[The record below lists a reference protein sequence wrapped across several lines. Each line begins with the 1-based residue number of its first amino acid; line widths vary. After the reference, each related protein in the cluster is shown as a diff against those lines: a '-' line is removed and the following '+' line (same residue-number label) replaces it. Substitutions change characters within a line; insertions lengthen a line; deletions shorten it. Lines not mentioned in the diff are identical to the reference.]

1 MFLYY
6 IDIVFYKCYTI
17 IKKWL
22 VKYMKTMK
30 LGNSSLEVP
39 MIGLGCM
46 RISELDEQ
54 ETSEYLMHCLE
65 LGINFFDHADIYD
78 EGECER
84 RFAEGIKSLKIPRE
98 DITIQSKC
106 GIIPHRY
113 YDLSYDYIISSVDGI
128 LKRLDT
134 DYIDILVLHRPDA
147 LADPEEIAKAFD
159 ELEAKGKVKH
169 FGVSNHKPTQIDL
182 LKQYVK
188 QDIIVNQMQFSIQ
201 SSSMIS
207 SGLEA
212 NMITEGSIDRN
223 GGVLDYCRMK
233 DISVQAWSP
242 FQGPHGAFID
252 KNELYPDLN
261 WALGEIC
268 AKYGVSKTTIA
279 AAWILRHPAKIQI
292 IAGTMNSYRI
302 GEVAKAPEITLT
314 RDEWYRLYQ
323 CAGHILP

>member
-1 MFLYY
+1 
-6 IDIVFYKCYTI
+6 
-17 IKKWL
+17 
-22 VKYMKTMK
+22 MKTMNLGKTK
-30 LGNSSLEVP
+30 LKVP

-46 RISELDEQ
+46 RFSELE
-54 ETSEYLMHCLE
+54 EHEVAEYIMHCLE
-65 LGINFFDHADIYD
+65 LGINFFDHADIYG

-84 RFAEGIKSLKIPRE
+84 RFAQGIKELGIPRE
-98 DITIQSKC
+98 KLIIQSKC

-113 YDLSYDYIISSVDGI
+113 YDLSYDYIITSVDGI
-128 LKRLDT
+128 LERLDME
-134 DYIDILVLHRPDA
+134 YLDILVLHRPDA
-147 LADPEEIAKAFD
+147 LAEPEEIAKAFD
-159 ELEAKGKVKH
+159 KLKKSGKVKY
-169 FGVSNHKPTQIDL
+169 FGVSNHKPGQIDL
-182 LKQYVK
+182 LKKYVK
-188 QDIIVNQMQFSIQ
+188 QELIVNQMQFSIQ

-223 GGVLDYCRMK
+223 GGILDYCRMN
-233 DISVQAWSP
+233 DITVQAWSP

-252 KNELYPDLN
+252 KNELFPDLN

-279 AAWILRHPAKIQI
+279 AAWIMRHPAKIQV
-292 IAGTMNSYRI
+292 IAGTMNAERI
-302 GEVAKAPEITLT
+302 SEVAKAPDITLT